1 VGSGLAVNL
10 SMLMARPTGISTYAL
25 NLFPELRTLEPT
37 LLMADGPRDRLGN
50 QLDRF
55 RCAPVPGGMTS
66 EQGSLGHC
74 RRLLW
79 TQTCLPS
86 LYRKLDSNLLFSPVP
101 EAPLW
106 SGCRT
111 VVMAHDLIPL
121 RFPKRR
127 SPLSAYFRLIV
138 PQVLAQATHII
149 CNSES
154 TARDVHQ
161 FFGVPAA
168 KLSPIPLAYDADHFR
183 PLGLPR
189 GNYLLY
195 LGRPDPYKNLDRL
208 LQAFAQVQGKLGCE
222 LWICGSQDP
231 RYTPALRRLIRH
243 LGIEA
248 QVKIIDY
255 LPYGELPRVIGQA
268 IGLVFPSLWEGFG
281 LPVLEAMACGTPV
294 ITSNL
299 SSLPEVTGDAA
310 LLVDPY
316 RVEALAAAMVA
327 LVTEPGLQAQL
338 QATSLARAAQFSW
351 RATGRATAAILGGLL

>member
-1 VGSGLAVNL
+1 
-10 SMLMARPTGISTYAL
+10 MLMARPTGISTYAL
-25 NLFPELRTLEPT
+25 NLFPELRKLDPT
-37 LLMADGPRDRLGN
+37 LLIADGPRDRLGA
-50 QLDRF
+50 QVDPFGSLQ
-55 RCAPVPGGMTS
+55 VPGGMTS

-79 TQTCLPS
+79 TQANLPR

-106 SGCRT
+106 AGCRT
-111 VVMAHDLIPL
+111 VVMVHDLIPL

-127 SPLSAYFRLIV
+127 SPLSAYFRWVV
-138 PQVLAQATHII
+138 PQVVAQATHIV

-154 TARDVHQ
+154 TARDVHR

-168 KLSPIPLAYDADHFR
+168 KVSPIPLAYDATHFR

-189 GNYLLY
+189 KNYFLY

-208 LQAFAQVQGKLGCE
+208 LQAFAQVQGRLGCE

-231 RYTPALRRLIRH
+231 RYTPALRRQIRE
-243 LGIEA
+243 LNLDA
-248 QVKIIDY
+248 WVKLIDY
-255 LPYGELPRVIGQA
+255 VPYGELPRLIGEA

-281 LPVLEAMACGTPV
+281 LPVLESMACGTPV

-316 RVEALAAAMVA
+316 RVEALASAMVA
-327 LVTEPGLQAQL
+327 LLEEPGLRGQL
-338 QATSLARAAQFSW
+338 QGLSLARAAQFSW
-351 RATGRATAAILGGLL
+351 QKTGQATAEILAGLR

>member
-1 VGSGLAVNL
+1 
-10 SMLMARPTGISTYAL
+10 MLMARPTGISTYAL
-25 NLFPELRTLEPT
+25 NLFPELAALEPT
-37 LLMADGPRDRLGN
+37 LLIADGPRDRLGA

-55 RCAPVPGGMTS
+55 RKAPVPSGMTA
-66 EQGSLGHC
+66 EQGSWGHG
-74 RRLLW
+74 RRLFW

-86 LYRKLDSNLLFSPVP
+86 LYRKLDSDLLFSPVP

-106 SGCRT
+106 SGCRS

-127 SPLSAYFRLIV
+127 SPLSAYFRLVV

-154 TARDVHQ
+154 TARDIHQ

-168 KLSPIPLAYDADHFR
+168 KLSPIPLAYDAAHFR
-183 PLGLPR
+183 PLDLPR

-208 LQAFAQVQGKLGCE
+208 LQSFAQVQAKLSCE

-231 RYTPALRRLIRH
+231 RYTPALRRQIRE
-243 LGIEA
+243 LGLEA
-248 QVKIIDY
+248 QVKLIDY
-255 LPYGELPRVIGQA
+255 VPYAELPRLINGA

-310 LLVDPY
+310 LLVNPY
-316 RVEALAAAMVA
+316 RVEELAEAMLT
-327 LVTEPGLQAQL
+327 LVQDSGLQEKLRSA
-338 QATSLARAAQFSW
+338 SLARAKLFSW
-351 RATGRATAAILGGLL
+351 QRTGEATAAILGGLM

>member
-1 VGSGLAVNL
+1 
-10 SMLMARPTGISTYAL
+10 MLMARPTGISTYAL
-25 NLFPELRTLEPT
+25 NLFPELRNLEPT
-37 LLMADGPRDRLGN
+37 LLMADGPRDRLEG

-74 RRLLW
+74 RRLVW
-79 TQTCLPS
+79 TQANLPR
-86 LYRKLDSNLLFSPVP
+86 LYRKLNSNLLFSPVP

-106 SGCRT
+106 SGCRS
-111 VVMAHDLIPL
+111 VVMVHDLIPL

-127 SPLSAYFRLIV
+127 SPLSAYFRWVV
-138 PQVLAQATHII
+138 PQVVAQATHIV

-168 KLSPIPLAYDADHFR
+168 KLSPIPLAYDAAQFR

-189 GNYLLY
+189 KNYLLY

-208 LQAFAQVQGKLGCE
+208 LQAFAQVQAKLDCE

-231 RYTPALRRLIRH
+231 RYTPALGRQIRE
-243 LGIEA
+243 LNLEA
-248 QVKIIDY
+248 RVKLIDY
-255 LPYGELPRVIGQA
+255 VPYGELPRLIGEA

-316 RVEALAAAMVA
+316 RVEALASAMVA
-327 LVTEPGLQAQL
+327 LVTEPGLQGEL
-338 QATSLARAAQFSW
+338 QAASLARAEQFSW
-351 RATGRATAAILGGLL
+351 QKTGRATAEILGGLL